1 MKSIKNQTHVLMM
14 RKLKIE
20 TFEAIKILDENVEKE
35 WRKLQ
40 QIANEKK
47 RLKEIYDLFF
57 SRLI

>member
-1 MKSIKNQTHVLMM
+1 MNSIKNKTQVLMM

-20 TFEAIKILDENVEKE
+20 TFAAIRILDENVEKE

-40 QIANEKK
+40 KIANERKK
-47 RLKEIYDLFF
+47 LKEIYDLFY

>member
-1 MKSIKNQTHVLMM
+1 MM